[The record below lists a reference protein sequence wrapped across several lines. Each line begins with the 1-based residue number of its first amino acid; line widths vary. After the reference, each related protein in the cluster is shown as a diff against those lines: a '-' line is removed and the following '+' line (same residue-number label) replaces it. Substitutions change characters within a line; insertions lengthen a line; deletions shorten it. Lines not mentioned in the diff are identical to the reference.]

1 MFIIRGVNVFPSQI
15 ETGLLAVEGAL
26 PHYRI
31 VLTRRADGLDD
42 MLIEVEVNGE
52 SVSDKVRAMEELQHK
67 FAHSVERIL
76 GIRAPVKIVPP
87 NTIPRSEGKAR
98 RVFDLRNENKQKS

>member
-1 MFIIRGVNVFPSQI
+1 
-15 ETGLLAVEGAL
+15 
-26 PHYRI
+26 
-31 VLTRRADGLDD
+31 
-42 MLIEVEVNGE
+42 MLIEVEVNEE

-76 GIRAPVKIVPP
+76 GIRAPVRIVPP
-87 NTIPRSEGKAR
+87 NTIPRSEGKAK